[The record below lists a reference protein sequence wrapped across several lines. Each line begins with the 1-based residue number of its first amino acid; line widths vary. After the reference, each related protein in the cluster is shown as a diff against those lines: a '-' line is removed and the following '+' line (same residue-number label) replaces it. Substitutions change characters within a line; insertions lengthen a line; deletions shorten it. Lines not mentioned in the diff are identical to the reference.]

1 MDPVS
6 LSDSYRRDGL
16 IRSFDVLNDDEVQS
30 IKLRKHDLGFVI
42 ENAHTI
48 VSPVCIRNVQTNW

>member
-16 IRSFDVLNDDEVQS
+16 IRSFDALNDDEVQS
-30 IKLRKHDLGFVI
+30 IKLSLQTFIYCTSAVPQ
-42 ENAHTI
+42 
-48 VSPVCIRNVQTNW
+48 VSELQGVKPQ

>member
-30 IKLRKHDLGFVI
+30 IKLRLQTFI
-42 ENAHTI
+42 SENQHNPNFPDW
-48 VSPVCIRNVQTNW
+48 V